1 MLVYFKT
8 RTLCLYG
15 IFACLL
21 LLSNRCA
28 YYNTFY
34 NAEDSFSK
42 AVQIIQNA
50 PILEDNKLPS
60 ESIILLNKVISNCDI
75 VIEKYP
81 NSKYVNQA
89 FFLKGV
95 SYFYKKSYELS
106 IKNLDFLINQNSDF
120 SQQANLWITYSYLR
134 LQDFEKSADY
144 LDRVDIAKL
153 NNDDLYIFYNIKAE
167 LSEGLSD
174 IDSAYKFYI
183 LASENTANDSRKIY
197 IYRKLIYLS
206 ELSGDLLFRNKFI
219 SLLEPF
225 IDNMTELRKLK
236 IDWIEGKKEVG
247 DYESIIKDVGNIIDQ
262 PDFQL
267 IKPKL
272 LLYKSKA
279 YQQLNRMKPAKDIL
293 NEIVDSY
300 SRKDETSE
308 AYYILGNLALFND
321 FDLDKSKDYYQ
332 KSIDEK
338 SRSDHAKKAKSIKG
352 KIEKYE
358 QLLIDVDYFS
368 NNSSIDTLDIEL
380 NPNDMNMSMP
390 KFEGVVK
397 IDSLI
402 FEIGQIFYF
411 DFNNVDSA
419 LTRYEYIMN
428 NYPESKYQKQVSRI
442 LSFNYTESELKT
454 DEANFDNS
462 LVDKRD
468 TVWSING
475 AAKKRDYYKSLYH
488 NYGDSIA
495 LFNAGYIEDVFL
507 NDAREA
513 VSIYSKISKEYK
525 QHPNMEY
532 ILERLSDI
540 KIDVSNLI
548 KENNFNLRF
557 NDVLE
562 LLKSYQ
568 LDSARSVLQNIV
580 VSRKSPLYKTV
591 NSMIMQIDL
600 YDNLNKSY
608 LEDET
613 DSLLYR
619 MGEIDYYYFYN
630 DLASK
635 EKMNRIISE
644 FPKSR
649 YADAA
654 IWTLSRKLGETYQ
667 IDSLN
672 YNLIDTSIVQLDSP
686 IKNLDIKR
694 LRSDSIKLDDILL
707 FLEKAE

>member
-1 MLVYFKT
+1 MLVYYKT
-8 RTLCLYG
+8 RILCFYG
-15 IFACLL
+15 IYACLL

-60 ESIILLNKVISNCDI
+60 ESITLLNKVISNCDL
-75 VIEKYP
+75 VIQKYP

-89 FFLKGV
+89 YFLKGV

-106 IKNLDFLINQNSDF
+106 IKNLDFLINQKSDF
-120 SQQANLWITYSYLR
+120 SEQASLWITYSHLR
-134 LQDFEKSADY
+134 LNDFEKSANY
-144 LDRVDIAKL
+144 LDRIDINSL
-153 NNDDLYIFYNIKAE
+153 NNDDLYIFYNIRAE
-167 LSEGLSD
+167 LSEGFSD

-183 LASENTANDSRKIY
+183 LASENTTNDSRKIY

-206 ELSGDLLFRNKFI
+206 ELSGDLFSKNKFI

-236 IDWIEGKKEVG
+236 IDWIDGKKEVG
-247 DYESIIKDVGNIIDQ
+247 DYESIIKEVGDIIDQ

-279 YQQLNRMKPAKDIL
+279 YQQLDRMKASKDIL
-293 NEIVDSY
+293 NEIVDNY
-300 SRKDETSE
+300 SRKNETSE

-380 NPNDMNMSMP
+380 NPSDMNMSMP

-411 DFNNVDSA
+411 DFNNLDSA
-419 LTRYEYIMN
+419 LVRYEYIMN

-442 LSFNYTESELKT
+442 LSFNSTEGEFKT
-454 DEANFDNS
+454 DEADYDDVLFK
-462 LVDKRD
+462 KRD

-475 AAKKRDYYKSLYH
+475 AEKKRDYYKALYD

-495 LFNAGYIEDVFL
+495 LFNSAYIEDVFL
-507 NDAREA
+507 NDTRQAVLIYTKIVKDYAR
-513 VSIYSKISKEYK
+513 
-525 QHPNMEY
+525 HPNMEY

-540 KIDVSNLI
+540 KIDVNNLI

-557 NDVLE
+557 NDAIT

-568 LDSARSVLQNIV
+568 LDSARAILQNIV
-580 VSRKSPLYKTV
+580 VSRKSPLYQTV
-591 NSMIMQIDL
+591 NSTIRQIDL
-600 YDNLNKSY
+600 YDNLNNAN
-608 LEDET
+608 LENET
-613 DSLLYR
+613 DSLLYK
-619 MGEIDYYYFYN
+619 MGEIEYYYFYN
-630 DLASK
+630 DSDSK
-635 EKMNRIISE
+635 EKMNKIITK

-649 YADAA
+649 YADGAK
-654 IWTLSRKLGETYQ
+654 WMLNRKLGEIYQ

-672 YNLIDTSIVQLDSP
+672 YNLIDTSIVRLDSP
-686 IKNLDIKR
+686 VKNLDINSAR
-694 LRSDSIKLDDILL
+694 NDSVKLDDILL